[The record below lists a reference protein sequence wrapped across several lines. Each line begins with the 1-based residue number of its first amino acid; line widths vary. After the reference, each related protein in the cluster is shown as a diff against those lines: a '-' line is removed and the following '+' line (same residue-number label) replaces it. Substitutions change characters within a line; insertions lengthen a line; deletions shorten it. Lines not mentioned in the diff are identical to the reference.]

1 MPKWSAGYGVIGR
14 AGVWCSITF
23 IAHRTASLHFHS
35 PWTTP
40 FDPIRPSLCQ
50 YSLPSPLSGPP
61 ARFLPVSSP
70 LSPISPPVSL
80 ARILIKPALRSP
92 VGSPHLEFITSM
104 KDLGRGWEFFVPF
117 LALQFT
123 HPSHTTTL
131 VITTRHPAYHSIL
144 MRPSTCLHS
153 RMIDRI
159 AKCSYHRY
167 VRNFTQFHSPFLT
180 HETPMI
186 LGLSWTKIL

>member
-1 MPKWSAGYGVIGR
+1 MECGLRRDWTRRSLVQHYIHR
-14 AGVWCSITF
+14 APHSVFTLPL
-23 IAHRTASLHFHS
+23 SL
-35 PWTTP
+35 
-40 FDPIRPSLCQ
+40 D
-50 YSLPSPLSGPP
+50 YSLRSHSSFPVPVLSPIPPFGPSCSGSS
-61 ARFLPVSSP
+61 ASSP
-70 LSPISPPVSL
+70 LGPISPPVSL